1 MVVGAR
7 IPTGRGKIRLW
18 IEHAGLMKIERPP
31 THPGRID
38 SQQTTDMVAMMP
50 PMSGAAA
57 PGRGGLRAAAVHR
70 QKQGKDSRWMAPTE
84 RSAEQWQRRSAT
96 LSAAVYSSLY
106 CVLVALATAS
116 ASSFSSC

>member
-1 MVVGAR
+1 MSHE
-7 IPTGRGKIRLW
+7 KL
-18 IEHAGLMKIERPP
+18 KIERPP
-31 THPGRID
+31 TAPPVESSPSRRRP
-38 SQQTTDMVAMMP
+38 DMVAMMP

-57 PGRGGLRAAAVHR
+57 HGRGGCARLPYIGRNKVR
-70 QKQGKDSRWMAPTE
+70 IPRWMAPTE